1 VRLPWPFSHSA
12 PDGDRAEGGGS
23 PGTPAPGDATFGAP
37 NATVGAP
44 DASAV
49 PLAAPT
55 GAWAALPP
63 IQRTVG
69 RAPVVAP
76 AEPFLA
82 RVPGH
87 LPLPPIVQP
96 LGHDTGPG
104 APVGLVVARPEPP
117 ARPIA
122 SLTSSAPMPT
132 RAVQRNAGSPVS
144 GASAASAGGLDAAWT
159 EVATDATEAGSVA
172 PGAGQPA
179 VRSLATVTPAATVVP
194 PARPLTQAPAS
205 PLPVGRGVQR
215 HAARDGAGGPASGR
229 PIADDASPAPRSP
242 AGLPQPATINRWAE
256 ATSAGSA
263 DPGAAASSP
272 GAAAS
277 LPVGPGSATAPA
289 TAGSGASAPGTGPR
303 PAVAGGARRP
313 GLGAPISVPPAS
325 AVAQRL
331 PMRQAPRPAP
341 VVASGPLQR
350 QGPTGDRRAPA
361 SEGTRPALARPDHTS
376 APGEGHRVASG
387 RARRARAAEH
397 GTLPVLPVART
408 PRPGQPAPPEPPAAG
423 AGGASPAEAADHGD
437 DALPRAAFTTPGR
450 SASAKP
456 TVAPLLGARPLRPV
470 VAPAVQREP
479 SQAGGQ
485 PPVAARWIADDQL
498 PATVSGSP
506 RARTTAQPVG
516 PGVVAAIE
524 IGGRSGSTGG
534 ELDATAPD
542 PGAVRE
548 IVFPPRDGLPPG
560 SGPAADVASGGARVA
575 APGVQRTMR
584 LATPPDR
591 DAPDRPALDGPHR
604 VAGPAAAPRSSS
616 ALEPGAAP
624 LMLARPALAAQGAV
638 TRSDQPVGGTVVA
651 QPAAPVVQTSPAGST
666 PPPATLPAIVATP
679 IVQRVEG
686 AAPTP
691 DEDTGGHSDSELDE
705 LARALFGRI
714 RTHLRAEVIHEREA
728 RGLTFDAF

>member
-1 VRLPWPFSHSA
+1 VRLRWPFSHSA
-12 PDGDRAEGGGS
+12 PDGDRAEGRGS
-23 PGTPAPGDATFGAP
+23 PGTPAPGDASVGAP
-37 NATVGAP
+37 IASVGAP
-44 DASAV
+44 DASGV

-69 RAPVVAP
+69 GAPVVAP

-132 RAVQRNAGSPVS
+132 RAVQRNAGPPVS
-144 GASAASAGGLDAAWT
+144 EASAASAGGLDAAWT
-159 EVATDATEAGSVA
+159 EVATDAAEAGSVA

-194 PARPLTQAPAS
+194 PARPLTQAPVS
-205 PLPVGRGVQR
+205 PLPIGRGVQR
-215 HAARDGAGGPASGR
+215 HAARDAAGGPASGR
-229 PIADDASPAPRSP
+229 PVADDTSPAPRSP

-256 ATSAGSA
+256 ATSASSA
-263 DPGAAASSP
+263 DPGAAAS
-272 GAAAS
+272 
-277 LPVGPGSATAPA
+277 LPALPSSATTPA

-303 PAVAGGARRP
+303 PAAAGAARRP

-331 PMRQAPRPAP
+331 PMRQAPRPAS
-341 VVASGPLQR
+341 VATPGPLHR
-350 QGPTGDRRAPA
+350 QAPTGDRRAPV
-361 SEGTRPALARPDHTS
+361 SEGTRPALGGPGQAS
-376 APGEGHRVASG
+376 APGSGHGVASG
-387 RARRARAAEH
+387 RARDSRAAAH

-408 PRPGQPAPPEPPAAG
+408 PRPGQPAPSQRPVAG
-423 AGGASPAEAADHGD
+423 AGGASPADPADHGD
-437 DALPRAAFTTPGR
+437 DALTRAALTTAGR

-470 VAPAVQREP
+470 VAPAVQRQP
-479 SQAGGQ
+479 SQAGEE
-485 PPVAARWIADDQL
+485 PVAARWVDDDQL

-516 PGVVAAIE
+516 PGVAAAIE
-524 IGGRSGSTGG
+524 IGGRPGSIGG

-560 SGPAADVASGGARVA
+560 SGPAGAGAASGGARVA

-584 LATPPDR
+584 LATPPER
-591 DAPDRPALDGPHR
+591 DALGRPALDGPHR

-651 QPAAPVVQTSPAGST
+651 QPAAPVVQTSSAGST